1 MSETLAPAMEA
12 WLRRERTPLN
22 AAFESARARYPSL
35 SAEAALEW
43 LRVDVAPA
51 VAAVDAV
58 DPAAAPRVGQRY
70 YELGLGLLGQQLLGP
85 QGRSPLIATAL
96 ALLVRA
102 APALLAA
109 APARL
114 ASAYANAAHH
124 LGQARG
130 ARPADWLARL
140 RRALPACGTVELAL
154 DAGLVAAWLSG
165 LPQYRSSALERAG
178 RLPAE
183 LLALLLDA
191 APDPGL
197 WARLAAD
204 PWFQPGPPPL
214 PLAAV
219 RSRVGDFRGLGGEFI
234 VPPVVLGDGQQL
246 YARSAGWIGLIAA
259 DAWGAQLIGV
269 APMALPDPGLELP
282 PGYRLQ
288 AGMLRAPDGSS
299 LDLSRH
305 GPVTGIAWSDRLL
318 ALSVRDSHRILV
330 LARRGHG

>member
-1 MSETLAPAMEA
+1 MSEVLAPAMEA

-22 AAFESARARYPSL
+22 VAFEAARARYPSL
-35 SAEAALEW
+35 SAEAALDW
-43 LRVDVAPA
+43 LRVDVASA
-51 VAAVDAV
+51 VAATAAV
-58 DPAAAPRVGQRY
+58 DPAAASRVGQTF

-85 QGRSPLIATAL
+85 QGRSPRIAAAL

-140 RRALPACGTVELAL
+140 GRALPACGTVELAL

-165 LPQYRSSALERAG
+165 LPQYRSSALERAA
-178 RLPAE
+178 RLPDGV
-183 LLALLLDA
+183 LATLLDA

-197 WARLAAD
+197 LARLAAD

-219 RSRVGDFRGLGGEFI
+219 RARVGDFRGLGGEFI
-234 VPPVVLGDGQQL
+234 VPPVVVGDGQQL
-246 YARSAGWIGLIAA
+246 YARSAGWTGLIAA

-269 APMALPDPGLELP
+269 APGILPEPALDLP
-282 PGYRLQ
+282 PGYRRYGPTL
-288 AGMLRAPDGSS
+288 LAPDGSS
-299 LDLSRH
+299 LELSRH
-305 GPVTGIAWSDRLL
+305 GPLTGIAWSDRMI
-318 ALSVRDSHRILV
+318 ALTARDSHRILI
-330 LARRGHG
+330 LARPADD